1 VITFLFCLTSVAV
14 IWVMFITISL
24 IIVVMLIILQID
36 IALVVSFFIFYT
48 TLEDLITMS
57 LLYKIQQV
65 D

>member
-1 VITFLFCLTSVAV
+1 
-14 IWVMFITISL
+14 
-24 IIVVMLIILQID
+24 VVMLIILQID